1 MTHSR
6 WLAYAQLLRLPNVFT
21 AFADI
26 ALGVMVFEA
35 LAAEGAER
43 SGLAWAGLFVA
54 SGSLYLAGM
63 VWNDIFDR
71 HEDARTRPQRPLPS
85 RRISVRTAVLL
96 GSGLLITGIAA
107 AWGVAAW
114 EGLSLEVGLEHP
126 GWIATFLAV
135 LIMLYDGVWK
145 AAWLGP
151 WLMGGCRFG
160 NVLLGVSLIPGDTL
174 PWPWRL
180 HLAAVVGLYIVGVT
194 WLARR
199 EEGRSEPGQLRVAAA
214 LIAGAL
220 LLALILRARLPEQSG
235 SVVFPYLLA
244 ALGVYLGDALVIAIR
259 HPHPPIV
266 QAAVTRCLR
275 GLVLL
280 DTVLAVAFVGLPGLI
295 LLFLLLPAVWLGKWV
310 YAT

>member
-43 SGLAWAGLFVA
+43 SWLTWAGLFVA

-71 HEDARTRPQRPLPS
+71 HEDARSRPHRPLPS
-85 RRISVRTAVLL
+85 RRISVRAAVLL

-114 EGLSLEVGLEHP
+114 EGRNLEVGLEHP

-145 AAWLGP
+145 ATWLGP

-160 NVLLGVSLIPGDTL
+160 NVLLGVSLVPRDVLPG
-174 PWPWRL
+174 PWRL

-244 ALGVYLGDALVIAIR
+244 ALGVYLGDALMTAIR
-259 HPHPPIV
+259 QPHPPVV

-280 DTVLAVAFVGLPGLI
+280 DAVLAVAFVGLPGLV
-295 LLFLLLPAVWLGKWV
+295 LLFLLLPAIWLGKWV